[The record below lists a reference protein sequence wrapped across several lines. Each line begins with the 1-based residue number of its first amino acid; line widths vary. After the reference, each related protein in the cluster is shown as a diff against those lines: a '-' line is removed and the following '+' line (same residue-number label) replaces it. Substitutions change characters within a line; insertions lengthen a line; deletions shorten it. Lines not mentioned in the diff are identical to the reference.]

1 MPGFGKS
8 TFAKKRRARRLGS
21 ECHNYVRLSCKREIC
36 KSLKIVSDNRE
47 NKLNSSKMA

>member
-8 TFAKKRRARRLGS
+8 TFTKKRRARRLGS
-21 ECHNYVRLSCKREIC
+21 ECHNCVRLSCKLEVC
-36 KSLKIVSDNRE
+36 KSLGMISDNRE